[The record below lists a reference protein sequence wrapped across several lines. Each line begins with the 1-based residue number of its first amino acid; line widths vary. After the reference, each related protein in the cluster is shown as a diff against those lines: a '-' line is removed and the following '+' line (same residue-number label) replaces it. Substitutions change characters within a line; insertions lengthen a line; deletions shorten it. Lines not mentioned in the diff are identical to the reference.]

1 MNNTTVND
9 TTTLRKEQAR
19 SRGRVLRYLRKHY
32 DSHRITKV
40 FPQSRHQ
47 RLRKLARSKSV
58 PIKHVYSWKQAGS
71 DHLVK
76 SSESEPFGQDT
87 ETTTTPASSSKK
99 TSLTSRLHIGRY
111 NAGMMYNEVMM
122 LSEREGF
129 APSSEGIV
137 PTRTTFL
144 VVVDTTINKVD
155 TDFAIDCIYRTKGD
169 RVGLCCLQTGL
180 PNESVFI
187 PTIKIDFASILDR
200 PGDASRGLFGSTK
213 TNARIFADRDGIN
226 TASLQIL
233 DRYLSEAKKRNGVDY
248 KMIVL
253 HDDGLEFDAV
263 KDFVHCF
270 PEHFVST
277 VASRVGGMK
286 FMKY

>member
-1 MNNTTVND
+1 MNTTVD
-9 TTTLRKEQAR
+9 TTTTTTTMANEQAR
-19 SRGRVLRYLRKHY
+19 SRGRILRYLRKHY
-32 DSHRITKV
+32 DSHRTTKV

-47 RLRKLARSKSV
+47 RLRKLAISKSV

-76 SSESEPFGQDT
+76 SSDSQPFGQDT
-87 ETTTTPASSSKK
+87 ETTIPSSTKQ

-122 LSEREGF
+122 LSERDNF

-137 PTRTTFL
+137 PAGPTFL
-144 VVVDTTINKVD
+144 VIVDTTRNKVA
-155 TDFAIDCIYRTKGD
+155 TDFALDCIYRTKRD

-213 TNARIFADRDGIN
+213 KNARIFADRDGIN
-226 TASLQIL
+226 TASLQLL
-233 DRYLSEAKKRNGVDY
+233 DRYLSEAKKRNSIDFR
-248 KMIVL
+248 MIVL

-263 KDFVHCF
+263 KHFVHCY

-286 FMKY
+286 LMKY